1 MPPVLILL
9 ALPIPHG
16 ALSMASALPERGAVV
31 FVDTNVLLAAD
42 DAFDAVRQARI
53 RDWLHALWQRRA
65 GRVST
70 QVLNAYYVSATR
82 HFVMPQGDARA
93 KLRRYQLWQ
102 PWQIDHQT
110 VETAWGVEARFGL
123 PYWDA
128 LIVAAA
134 AQSGA
139 SHVLSLDLP
148 HLQQID
154 GVTVLDPLEMTPAEL
169 ALVD

>member
-1 MPPVLILL
+1 MAVASNSGTPQ
-9 ALPIPHG
+9 G
-16 ALSMASALPERGAVV
+16 AIV
-31 FVDTNVLLAAD
+31 FVDTHILLAAD
-42 DAFDAVRQARI
+42 DAFDPAQQARA
-53 RDWLHALWQRRA
+53 REWLHALWQRRA

-70 QVLNAYYVSATR
+70 QVLNEFYASATR
-82 HFVMPQGDARA
+82 SFGMPAGDARA
-93 KLRRYQLWQ
+93 KVRRYQLWQ

-123 PYWDA
+123 PYGDA

-139 SHVLSLDLP
+139 THVLTQDLQ

-154 GVTVLDPLEMTPAEL
+154 GVTIFNPFMGTPAEL
-169 ALVD
+169 ALAE

>member
-1 MPPVLILL
+1 
-9 ALPIPHG
+9 
-16 ALSMASALPERGAVV
+16 MASPLDTSGAIV

-42 DAFDAVRQARI
+42 DAFDAARQARV
-53 RDWLHALWQRRA
+53 RDWLQALWLRRA
-65 GRVST
+65 GRIST
-70 QVLNAYYVSATR
+70 QVLNAYYVGATQ
-82 HFVMPQGDARA
+82 HFAMPQGDARA

-148 HLQQID
+148 HGQAFD
-154 GVTVLDPLEMTPAEL
+154 GVTILSPLMATPAEL
-169 ALVD
+169 ALAD

>member
-1 MPPVLILL
+1 
-9 ALPIPHG
+9 
-16 ALSMASALPERGAVV
+16 MANVPEVAPRVVV
-31 FVDTNVLLAAD
+31 FVDTPVLLAAD
-42 DAFDAVRQARI
+42 DASDASRQTRI
-53 RDWLHALWQRRA
+53 REWLHTLWQRRA

-70 QVLNAYYVSATR
+70 QVLNAYYVATTQ
-82 HFVMPQGDARA
+82 HFGMAQGDARA

-148 HLQQID
+148 HGQPFD
-154 GVTVLDPLEMTPAEL
+154 GVTILSPLMATPAEL
-169 ALVD
+169 ALAD

>member
-1 MPPVLILL
+1 
-9 ALPIPHG
+9 
-16 ALSMASALPERGAVV
+16 MANAPKVSDAIV

-42 DAFDAVRQARI
+42 DAFDAVKQARI
-53 RDWLHALWQRRA
+53 RAWLQVLWQRRA

-70 QVLNAYYVSATR
+70 QVLNAYYVTATQ
-82 HFVMPQGDARA
+82 HFGMPQGDARA

-139 SHVLSLDLP
+139 THVLSLDLP
-148 HLQQID
+148 HQQQVD
-154 GVTVLDPLEMTPAEL
+154 GITILNPLDATPAEL
-169 ALVD
+169 ALAD

>member
-1 MPPVLILL
+1 MANAPV
-9 ALPIPHG
+9 AAG
-16 ALSMASALPERGAVV
+16 AIV
-31 FVDTNVLLAAD
+31 FVDNAVLLAAD
-42 DAFDAVRQARI
+42 DAYDTAKQTHVRA
-53 RDWLHALWQRRA
+53 WLQALWQRRA

-70 QVLNAYYVSATR
+70 QVLNAYYVTATQQ
-82 HFVMPQGDARA
+82 FGMPQGDARA
-93 KLRRYQLWQ
+93 KLRRFQLWK
-102 PWQIDHQT
+102 PWPIDHQT

-148 HLQQID
+148 HGQQID
-154 GVTVLDPLEMTPAEL
+154 GVTVLSPLQAAPADL
-169 ALVD
+169 ALGD

>member
-1 MPPVLILL
+1 MANLPV
-9 ALPIPHG
+9 ASG
-16 ALSMASALPERGAVV
+16 AIV

-42 DAFDAVRQARI
+42 DAQDAARQTRVRAWMQ
-53 RDWLHALWQRRA
+53 ALWQQRA

-82 HFVMPQGDARA
+82 HFDMPLGDARA
-93 KLRRYQLWQ
+93 KLRRMQLWQ

-128 LIVAAA
+128 LIVASA

-139 SHVLSLDLP
+139 SHVLSLDLQ
-148 HLQQID
+148 HQQQID
-154 GVTVLDPLEMTPAEL
+154 GITIVSPLLATPSDLGLAETTPST
-169 ALVD
+169 AP

>member
-1 MPPVLILL
+1 
-9 ALPIPHG
+9 
-16 ALSMASALPERGAVV
+16 MASPLDTSGAIV

-42 DAFDAVRQARI
+42 DAFDATRQARV
-53 RDWLHALWQRRA
+53 RDWLQALWARRA

-70 QVLNAYYVSATR
+70 QVLNAYYVGATQ
-82 HFVMPQGDARA
+82 HFAMPQGDARA

-139 SHVLSLDLP
+139 SHVLSFDLQ
-148 HLQQID
+148 HGQQID
-154 GVTVLDPLEMTPAEL
+154 GVAILSPLQATPADVAL
-169 ALVD
+169 AAD

>member
-1 MPPVLILL
+1 
-9 ALPIPHG
+9 
-16 ALSMASALPERGAVV
+16 MASPLDTSGAIV

-42 DAFDAVRQARI
+42 DAFDAARQARI
-53 RDWLHALWQRRA
+53 RAWLQALWQRRA
-65 GRVST
+65 GRLST
-70 QVLNAYYVSATR
+70 QVLNAYYVGATR
-82 HFVMPQGDARA
+82 YFGMPLGDARA

-123 PYWDA
+123 AYGDA

-148 HLQQID
+148 HGQQMD
-154 GVTVLDPLEMTPAEL
+154 GVTIVNPLQTTPAAL
-169 ALVD
+169 ALADE

>member
-1 MPPVLILL
+1 
-9 ALPIPHG
+9 
-16 ALSMASALPERGAVV
+16 
-31 FVDTNVLLAAD
+31 
-42 DAFDAVRQARI
+42 
-53 RDWLHALWQRRA
+53 
-65 GRVST
+65 
-70 QVLNAYYVSATR
+70 VLNAYYVSATQ
-82 HFVMPQGDARA
+82 HFAMPQGDARA

-139 SHVLSLDLP
+139 THVLSLDLQ
-148 HLQQID
+148 HGQQID
-154 GVTVLDPLEMTPAEL
+154 GVTVLSPLQATPADVAL
-169 ALVD
+169 AAD

>member
-1 MPPVLILL
+1 
-9 ALPIPHG
+9 
-16 ALSMASALPERGAVV
+16 MASPLDTSGAIV

-42 DAFDAVRQARI
+42 DAFDAPRQTRV
-53 RDWLHALWQRRA
+53 RDWLQALWQRRA
-65 GRVST
+65 GRLST
-70 QVLNAYYVSATR
+70 QVLNASYVGATR
-82 HFVMPQGDARA
+82 HFAMPQGDARA

-139 SHVLSLDLP
+139 SHVLSFDLQ
-148 HLQQID
+148 HGQQID
-154 GVTVLDPLEMTPAEL
+154 GITILNPLQATPADL
-169 ALVD
+169 ALAD

>member
-1 MPPVLILL
+1 
-9 ALPIPHG
+9 
-16 ALSMASALPERGAVV
+16 MASALSPAGAIV

-42 DAFDAVRQARI
+42 DSHDAARQTGI
-53 RDWLHALWQRRA
+53 RHWLQALWQCRA

-70 QVLNAYYVSATR
+70 QVLNDYYVTATQ
-82 HFVMPQGDARA
+82 HFGLPLGDARA

-128 LIVAAA
+128 LMVAAA

-139 SHVLSLDLP
+139 SHLLSLDLP
-148 HLQQID
+148 HQQQID
-154 GVTVLDPLEMTPAEL
+154 GVNIVNPLLVMPAEL
-169 ALVD
+169 GLSV

>member
-1 MPPVLILL
+1 
-9 ALPIPHG
+9 
-16 ALSMASALPERGAVV
+16 MASPLDTSGAIV
-31 FVDTNVLLAAD
+31 FVDANVLLAAD
-42 DAFDAVRQARI
+42 DAFDAARQARV
-53 RDWLHALWQRRA
+53 RDWLQALWLRRA

-70 QVLNAYYVSATR
+70 QVLNAYYVGATQ
-82 HFVMPQGDARA
+82 HFAMPQGDARA

-148 HLQQID
+148 HGQQFD
-154 GVTVLDPLEMTPAEL
+154 GVTIFSPLVATPTEL
-169 ALVD
+169 ALAD

>member
-1 MPPVLILL
+1 MANVAPST
-9 ALPIPHG
+9 AG
-16 ALSMASALPERGAVV
+16 AIV
-31 FVDTNVLLAAD
+31 FVDTHVLLHAD
-42 DAFDAVRQARI
+42 DGFDAESQARA
-53 RDWLHALWQRRA
+53 RAWLQALWQRRA

-70 QVLNAYYVSATR
+70 QVLNEYYVSATR
-82 HFVMPQGDARA
+82 HFGMPQGDARA
-93 KLRRYQLWQ
+93 KLRRFQLWQ

-128 LIVAAA
+128 LIVASA

-139 SHVLSLDLP
+139 SHVLTQDLQ

-154 GVTVLDPLEMTPAEL
+154 GVTLINPFMATPADL
-169 ALVD
+169 ALAD

>member
-1 MPPVLILL
+1 
-9 ALPIPHG
+9 
-16 ALSMASALPERGAVV
+16 MASPLDTSGAIV

-42 DAFDAVRQARI
+42 DAFDAARQACV
-53 RDWLHALWQRRA
+53 RDWLQALWLRRA

-70 QVLNAYYVSATR
+70 QVLNAYYVGATQ
-82 HFVMPQGDARA
+82 HFAMPQGDARA

-148 HLQQID
+148 HGQPFD
-154 GVTVLDPLEMTPAEL
+154 GVTILSPLVATPAEL
-169 ALVD
+169 ALAD

>member
-1 MPPVLILL
+1 
-9 ALPIPHG
+9 
-16 ALSMASALPERGAVV
+16 MASALPDAGAIV
-31 FVDTNVLLAAD
+31 FVDTHVLLAAD
-42 DAFDAVRQARI
+42 DAFDAIKQSRI
-53 RDWLHALWQRRA
+53 REWLQALWQCRA

-70 QVLNAYYVSATR
+70 QVLNAYYVSATQ
-82 HFVMPQGDARA
+82 HFAMPQGDARA

-139 SHVLSLDLP
+139 SHVLSLDLQ
-148 HLQQID
+148 HGQQID
-154 GVTVLDPLEMTPAEL
+154 GVTILSPLLATPQEL
-169 ALVD
+169 SLVD

>member
-1 MPPVLILL
+1 
-9 ALPIPHG
+9 
-16 ALSMASALPERGAVV
+16 MASPLDATGAIV
-31 FVDTNVLLAAD
+31 FVDTNVLLMAD
-42 DAFDAVRQARI
+42 DAFDTTRQARV
-53 RDWLHALWQRRA
+53 RDWLQALWQRRA

-70 QVLNAYYVSATR
+70 QVLSAYYVSATQ
-82 HFVMPQGDARA
+82 HFGMPLGDARA

-123 PYWDA
+123 LYWDA

-139 SHVLSLDLP
+139 SHVLSLDLT
-148 HLQQID
+148 HGQQID
-154 GVTVLDPLEMTPAEL
+154 GVTILSPLQATPRELGLTL
-169 ALVD
+169 ALAD